1 MRRCNRL
8 RARRNSLFIESLI
21 APEED
26 PDISTLRQFERYHDI
41 DVWSVQVS
49 SVENSLGNTC
59 LIAWDRMGGGRFQY
73 ECLATGI
80 ELAVHM
86 TVVAEADDGFGEWL
100 PDGSIISLHL
110 RENTVDVFV
119 HSPPAAT

>member
-1 MRRCNRL
+1 MQPTESETDS
-8 RARRNSLFIESLI
+8 SLFIETLI
-21 APEED
+21 ARDED

-49 SVENSLGNTC
+49 SVENSSGNTC
-59 LIAWDRMGGGRFQY
+59 LIAWDRRGGRFQY

-100 PDGSIISLHL
+100 ADGSIISLHL